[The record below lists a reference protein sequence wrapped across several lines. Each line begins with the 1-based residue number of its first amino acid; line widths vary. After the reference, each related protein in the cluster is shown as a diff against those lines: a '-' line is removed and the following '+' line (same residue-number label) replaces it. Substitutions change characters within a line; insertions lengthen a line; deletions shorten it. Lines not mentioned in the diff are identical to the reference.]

1 MNKLI
6 ALLTALLIAPSAM
19 AHGYYGGYH
28 GGYGEYHGGYGG
40 YHSGGGYAAP
50 LIGGMVVGG
59 VVGYALAHPT
69 TTITAPPIVIYHDIP
84 VGYHQ
89 ELIKDANCNCFRNVI
104 LPDYRPWN

>member
-1 MNKLI
+1 MTKLI

-28 GGYGEYHGGYGG
+28 GGYGGHHGGY
-40 YHSGGGYAAP
+40 ATP

-69 TTITAPPIVIYHDIP
+69 TTITAPSIVIYHDIP

-104 LPDYRPWN
+104 LPDYRP

>member
-6 ALLTALLIAPSAM
+6 ALLTTLLIAPSAM

-28 GGYGEYHGGYGG
+28 GGYGGYYGG
-40 YHSGGGYAAP
+40 HHGGGYAAP

-69 TTITAPPIVIYHDIP
+69 NTVTAPPIVIYHDIP

-104 LPDYRPWN
+104 LPDYRP

>member
-1 MNKLI
+1 MTKLI

-19 AHGYYGGYH
+19 AHGYYGGY
-28 GGYGEYHGGYGG
+28 YGGYGG
-40 YHSGGGYAAP
+40 HHGGYAAP

-69 TTITAPPIVIYHDIP
+69 TTITAPSIVIYHDIP

-104 LPDYRPWN
+104 FPDYRP